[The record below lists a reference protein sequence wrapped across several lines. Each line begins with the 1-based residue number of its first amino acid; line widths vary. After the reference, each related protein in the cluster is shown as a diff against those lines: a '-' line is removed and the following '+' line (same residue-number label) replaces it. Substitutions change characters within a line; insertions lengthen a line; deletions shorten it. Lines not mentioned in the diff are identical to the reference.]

1 MTSWDIATTGTLG
14 TGTSKTQIN
23 GSNPLTKPTQA
34 ANLIEVVPYMAASA
48 AHTAAETMLV
58 KWTIESNSINLLP
71 KESIVPPIA
80 GGLGTFG
87 AAEVPILESYICNT
101 PLQPASTQQFKVYG
115 TPQVSNTAAPRMG
128 MAFHYSTA
136 SPVNSEHFYT
146 TPSSETSTGTAAT
159 SVAGGT
165 MTINDGLWLE
175 DLYAVVTPGTVTA
188 SESYIGYMDFSSND
202 FENSMPLK
210 IPIQPVA
217 AGLGSAISIHMPKMF
232 SVHNVHMGMKSTVT
246 LNTAYNQEEALTAAA
261 NFYTSVGYTKTG

>member
-1 MTSWDIATTGTLG
+1 
-14 TGTSKTQIN
+14 
-23 GSNPLTKPTQA
+23 
-34 ANLIEVVPYMAASA
+34 
-48 AHTAAETMLV
+48 
-58 KWTIESNSINLLP
+58 
-71 KESIVPPIA
+71 
-80 GGLGTFG
+80 
-87 AAEVPILESYICNT
+87 
-101 PLQPASTQQFKVYG
+101 
-115 TPQVSNTAAPRMG
+115 MG

-136 SPVNSEHFYT
+136 SPVNPEHFYT

-175 DLYAVVTPGTVTA
+175 DLYAVVTSGTVTA

-217 AGLGSAISIHMPKMF
+217 SGLGSAISVHMPKMF

-246 LNTAYNQEEALTAAA
+246 LNTTYNQEEALTAAG
-261 NFYTSVGYTKTG
+261 NFYTSVGYTKT